1 MKNDRFTKPLRA
13 FGVLALAFVIAAC
26 DSSTTEPEQPL
37 PNLVETAESA
47 GDFSTLLVALGAAG
61 LTETVAE
68 GGPFTVFAPTDA
80 AFEALPAGVVEALLD
95 DVDLLTAVLTYHVV
109 SGAVGSGE
117 LVGQSSVS
125 TLNGATLT
133 VSTSGGDVLVD
144 DSRVVAADLQAEN
157 GIIHVIDRVL
167 LPGVVLDL
175 LQTAERAGGFS
186 TLLAAVDAAGLADV
200 LRGEGPFTIFAPT
213 DDAFDNLP
221 DGVLASLLA
230 DPGALA
236 EILTYHVVAGSLASG
251 DVVAQSSIGTVNGA
265 SVAVSVEGE
274 VVRINDATVLA
285 VDVQATNG
293 VIHVIDTVLLP
304 PQD

>member
-1 MKNDRFTKPLRA
+1 MKNYRPAKPFGA
-13 FGVLALAFVIAAC
+13 FGVLALTLGVAAC

-37 PNLVETAESA
+37 PNLVEVAESA
-47 GDFSTLLVALGAAG
+47 GDFSTLLVALGAAN

-80 AFEALPAGVVEALLD
+80 AFEALPSGVVEALLAD
-95 DVDLLTAVLTYHVV
+95 TDLLAAVLTYHVV
-109 SGAVGSGE
+109 SGTVGSGA
-117 LVGQSSVS
+117 LVGQSSVT
-125 TLNGATLT
+125 TLNGAALT
-133 VSTSGGDVLVD
+133 VSTSGGDVFVD
-144 DSRVVAADLQAEN
+144 DSRVITADVQAEN
-157 GIIHVIDRVL
+157 GIIHVIDQVL

-175 LQTAERAGGFS
+175 LQTAERVGGFS
-186 TLLAAVDAAGLADV
+186 TLLAAVDAASLEGV

-230 DPGALA
+230 DPEALA
-236 EILTYHVVAGSLASG
+236 EILTYHVVAGSLSSG
-251 DVVAQSSIGTVNGA
+251 DVVAQSEIGTVNGA

-293 VIHVIDTVLLP
+293 VIHVIDSVLLP